1 MYGSSLISKD
11 NTDEQNRRIVSVTTA
26 LDDRKNSVLR
36 MSVERHEIT
45 SQFRC
50 QIIQECAKR
59 ILDTRG
65 VPETFQA
72 EYREI
77 LLGLQE
83 AVNAQFASLV
93 HALGT
98 SEQRIR
104 REVECMYASATNAL
118 AGELEEHP
126 AHFRALQSVHG
137 DRAAAIL
144 ISPHVRR
151 GGPLVRGGSVHG
163 KRTRSASTDSA
174 LSDSTLPMQNSPL
187 GLQVF
192 EGPRSSSS
200 AD

>member
-1 MYGSSLISKD
+1 ML
-11 NTDEQNRRIVSVTTA
+11 SVTTA

-59 ILDTRG
+59 IQDTRG

-118 AGELEEHP
+118 AGELEEHR

-144 ISPHVRR
+144 ISPLVRR
-151 GGPLVRGGSVHG
+151 GESVLG

-187 GLQVF
+187 GLRLPI
-192 EGPRSSSS
+192 EGPILPS
-200 AD
+200 